1 MEKNG
6 NNWKLWVCVVICN
19 CVDYFKF
26 VLIMFGIKI
35 EFEFFEFDV
44 VVFGFYLID
53 DYGNIYRMIE

>member
-6 NNWKLWVCVVICN
+6 NNRKFRVCVVICN
-19 CVDYFKF
+19 RVDYFKF
-26 VLIMFGIKI
+26 VSIMFGIKI

-53 DYGNIYRMIE
+53 DYG